1 MEHLAQLKS
10 KTMFVILSAIILVFC
25 YTNTLF
31 AETPKAGGEIKVR
44 IRTDIT
50 STDPHKTTA
59 LINATV
65 LGHVVE
71 PLLAYSENMEI
82 VPVAV
87 EKWDVSDDHKTYTF
101 YLFKGKK
108 FHNGREMT
116 ADDVKFSIN
125 RMKDSKTCARS
136 NLFEGVEDVEV
147 VDKYKV
153 KIHLTKADAGFPHA
167 LAYVAPIMAV
177 LPKEEVEKEGGDIK
191 HPVGTGPFRFVEW
204 KPDRYIIVEKFEEYM
219 GQTGPRDGMGG
230 ERIAYLD
237 KITFVPITEE
247 SVSVMSIVNKEVDLM
262 QGYPPKYMEKY
273 ESEYSKK
280 GMVAQE
286 VPGLIWVG
294 AHFGVTQPV
303 VDNLKFRQ
311 ACAYAMN
318 IEQLAKASF
327 MGHAVVNPSA
337 IAIGNRYHTQIFD
350 NWYKQDLTK
359 AKELLKAS
367 GYNGEE
373 VVFDTT
379 KKYDYFYK
387 MAVAAQAQLQAV
399 GINVKLNVID
409 WPVLL
414 QKHLKGES
422 QIHIMGAAPMPD
434 PALAYAYLK
443 RNKFMDIYPDAED
456 LRQKAM
462 DTADFKTRQKIFE
475 QLHQITYD
483 QVPWVLSCNYNY
495 INVFY
500 DYVKNY
506 QSLGTGVLRLWG
518 VWLDK

>member
-1 MEHLAQLKS
+1 MGIFCKHSS
-10 KTMFVILSAIILVFC
+10 KLWFVLFSAILLTVC
-25 YTNTLF
+25 SANALM

-44 IRTDIT
+44 VRTDLT
-50 STDPHKTTA
+50 STDPLASTA
-59 LINATV
+59 LINASI

-71 PLLAYSENMEI
+71 PLLAYNKDLKI
-82 VPVAV
+82 VPVAA
-87 EKWDVSDDHKTYTF
+87 ESWKISEDYKTYTF
-101 YLFKGKK
+101 FLIKGKK

-116 ADDVKFSIN
+116 AEDVKFSVA
-125 RMKDSKTCARS
+125 RMMDPNACKRS
-136 NLFEGVEDVEV
+136 NLFENVDHVEV
-147 VDKYKV
+147 ADKYTA
-153 KIHLTKADAGFPHA
+153 KIHLKESNAGFAHA
-167 LAYVAPIMAV
+167 LAYIAPIMAIM
-177 LPKEEVEKEGGDIK
+177 PKEEIEKQGGEIK
-191 HPVGTGPFRFVEW
+191 HPVGTGPYKFVEW
-204 KPDRYIIVEKFEEYM
+204 KPDRYVILEKFKDYK

-237 KITFVPITEE
+237 KVTFVPVAEE
-247 SVSVMSIVNKEVDLM
+247 SVSVMSLINKEADLM
-262 QGYPPKYMEKY
+262 QGYPPKYMDKY

-280 GMVAQE
+280 GVVIQE

-303 VDNLKFRQ
+303 VNNVKFRK
-311 ACAYAMN
+311 ACAYALD
-318 IEQLAKASF
+318 IESMAKAAF
-327 MGHAVVNPSA
+327 MGYSRTNPSA
-337 IAIGNRYHTQIFD
+337 IAMVNQYRSSYFD
-350 NWYKQDLTK
+350 KWYKQDLSK
-359 AKELLKAS
+359 AKNLLKES

-373 VVFDTT
+373 IIFDTT

-387 MAVAAQAQLQAV
+387 MAVAAHAQLQAV

-443 RNKFMDIYPDAED
+443 RNKFMDIYPDAEK
-456 LRQKAM
+456 LRQEAM
-462 DTADFKTRQKIFE
+462 NTADFKARQEIFE

-483 QVPWVLSCNYNY
+483 RVPWVISCNYNY
-495 INVFY
+495 INAY
-500 DYVKNY
+500 WNYVKGY
-506 QSLGTGVLRLWG
+506 EVLGTGVPRLWG